1 MKRQNSD
8 NNSLILSSPRLL
20 FRQHIP
26 EDIEAYCA
34 MEMDADIRHYV
45 GGQPRSREDAERRF
59 METLEPIQDKLSMWA
74 TVQKEN
80 GQYIGR
86 CGIYPHF
93 NNDGNTIPGEG
104 TLAFYIAK
112 PYWNQGLATEAGK
125 AFIKFGF
132 KELGLRRIVAHVQA
146 GNEASVHV
154 LKKLGFELEWTE
166 VAYRTFYHFQLKNP
180 VT

>member
-1 MKRQNSD
+1 MNY
-8 NNSLILSSPRLL
+8 NNIPIILSSNRLL

-26 EDIEAYCA
+26 EDIDAYCA
-34 MEMDADIRHYV
+34 MEMDADVRLYV

-59 METLEPIQDKLSMWA
+59 MGTLEPIKDRLSMWA

-93 NNDGNTIPGEG
+93 NNDGSTIPNEG
-104 TLAFYIAK
+104 TLAFYISK
-112 PYWNQGLATEAGK
+112 PFWNHGYATEAGN
-125 AFIKFGF
+125 AFIEFGF
-132 KELGLRRIVAHVQA
+132 EELGLKRIVAHVQA

-154 LKKLGFELEWTE
+154 LKKLGFELESTE
-166 VAYRTFYHFQLKNP
+166 IAHRTFYHFQLKDS

>member
-1 MKRQNSD
+1 MPTP
-8 NNSLILSSPRLL
+8 ILSSERLF

-26 EDIEAYCA
+26 EDIDVYCA
-34 MEMDADIRHYV
+34 MEMDADVRRYV

-59 METLEPIQDKLSMWA
+59 MGALEPVKGKLSMWA
-74 TVQKEN
+74 TVLKEN

-93 NNDGNTIPGEG
+93 NHDGKTIPGEG

-112 PYWNQGLATEAGK
+112 PLWSQGFATEAGR
-125 AFIKFGF
+125 AFIEFGF
-132 KELGLRRIVAHVQA
+132 KELGLNRIAAHVQA
-146 GNEASVHV
+146 ENEASLHV
-154 LKKLGFELEWTE
+154 LKKLGFELESTE
-166 VAYRTFYHFQLKNP
+166 IAHRTFYHFQLKNP

>member
-1 MKRQNSD
+1 MHYNKNTI
-8 NNSLILSSPRLL
+8 ILSSERLL

-34 MEMDADIRHYV
+34 MEMDADVRRYV

-59 METLEPIQDKLSMWA
+59 MGTLEPIKDRLSMWA
-74 TVQKEN
+74 TVLKEN
-80 GQYIGR
+80 GQYVGR

-93 NNDGNTIPGEG
+93 NNDDSVIPGEG
-104 TLAFYIAK
+104 TLAFYIAR
-112 PYWNQGLATEAGK
+112 PYWNQGLATEAGM
-125 AFIKFGF
+125 AFIQFGF
-132 KELGLRRIVAHVQA
+132 EELGLKRIVAHVQA

-154 LKKLGFELEWTE
+154 LKKLGFNLESTE
-166 VAYRTFYHFQLKNP
+166 TGHRTFYHFQLKNP

>member
-1 MKRQNSD
+1 MNY
-8 NNSLILSSPRLL
+8 NNATPILSSERLL

-26 EDIEAYCA
+26 GDLDAYCA
-34 MEMDADIRHYV
+34 MEMDADVRRYV
-45 GGQPRSREDAERRF
+45 GGQPRSREDSERRF
-59 METLEPIQDKLSMWA
+59 MGTLEPVKDRLSMWA
-74 TVQKEN
+74 TVLKAT

-93 NNDGNTIPGEG
+93 NNDGSTIPGEG
-104 TLAFYIAK
+104 TLAFYIAT
-112 PYWNQGLATEAGK
+112 PFWNQGYATEAGL

-132 KELGLRRIVAHVQA
+132 EELGLKRIVAHVQA

-154 LKKLGFELEWTE
+154 LKNLGFELESTE
-166 VAYRTFYHFQLKNP
+166 IAHRTFYHFQLKNS

>member
-1 MKRQNSD
+1 MD
-8 NNSLILSSPRLL
+8 YNNNTTILSSERLL

-26 EDIEAYCA
+26 EDMDAYCA
-34 MEMDADIRHYV
+34 MEMDADVRRYV

-59 METLEPIQDKLSMWA
+59 MGTLEPIKDRLNMWA
-74 TVQKEN
+74 TVLKEN
-80 GQYIGR
+80 GQYVGR

-93 NNDGNTIPGEG
+93 NSTGSTISDEG

-112 PYWNQGLATEAGK
+112 PFWNNGYATEAGM
-125 AFIKFGF
+125 AFIQFGF
-132 KELGLRRIVAHVQA
+132 EELGLKRIVAHVQA

-154 LKKLGFELEWTE
+154 LKNLGFNLGSTE
-166 VAYRTFYHFQLKNP
+166 TGHRTFYHFQLKNP

>member
-1 MKRQNSD
+1 MGT
-8 NNSLILSSPRLL
+8 
-20 FRQHIP
+20 
-26 EDIEAYCA
+26 YCA
-34 MEMDADIRHYV
+34 MEMDADVRRYV

-59 METLEPIQDKLSMWA
+59 KGSLEPIKNKLNIWA
-74 TVQKEN
+74 TVLKES

-93 NNDGNTIPGEG
+93 LNDGSTVPGEG

-112 PYWNQGLATEAGK
+112 QYWNNGFATEAGG

-132 KELGLRRIVAHVQA
+132 EDLGLKRIVAHVQA
-146 GNEASVHV
+146 ENEASVHI
-154 LKKLGFELEWTE
+154 LKKLGFELESTE
-166 VAYRTFYHFQLKNP
+166 IAHRTFYHFELKNP

>member
-34 MEMDADIRHYV
+34 MEMDADIRRYV
-45 GGQPRSREDAERRF
+45 GGGARSREDAERRF
-59 METLEPIQDKLSMWA
+59 IGTLEPAINRLIMWA
-74 TVQKEN
+74 TVLKKN

-86 CGIYPHF
+86 CGVYPHF
-93 NNDGNTIPGEG
+93 NNDGSVITDEG

-112 PYWNQGLATEAGK
+112 PFWNRGYATEAGR
-125 AFIKFGF
+125 AFIEFGF
-132 KELGLRRIVAHVQA
+132 EELGLKRIVAHVQA

-166 VAYRTFYHFQLKNP
+166 ITHRTFYHFQLKNP